1 MEASASAP
9 SQIDQSSDDEM
20 AEPRLAEL
28 PWRERVCKSDS
39 TKFMK
44 YIKSTPTHGVVHIF
58 TGKSKIRQV
67 FWLLIVVGAGAFCL
81 FNIIDRI
88 EFLISQPTLTAF
100 SLIRRESLT
109 FPAITVCNLNPIRL
123 SYLQNLTGSSLEDV
137 EVLDTTRCNVSALQ
151 DVFTDMDLDLRKILN
166 DSRHLLEELVQ
177 ECHFMGKNCSF
188 TPVLTRVGFCYEF
201 NGGRNG
207 SVVLSS
213 AGTGPRFGLQ
223 MTLNIE
229 QDEYSQSLND
239 DAGAILVIHPQGE
252 PGEPSDAGITVPPGH
267 GARVGLRKKIVKD
280 LSSTATCKHGSSN
293 NFNFLSDV
301 YQYSLSACLVESFF
315 TTVARRCGC
324 IDSSVARPSSGEFA
338 TLPDC
343 QLSDL
348 CCSLDVYYNA
358 ERSGCSSA
366 CHYTTY
372 QTSVSYSSFPAK
384 YATESLAAAI
394 NTSEEYVKENLL
406 SVSVF
411 FEDLNVEE
419 VVTRDAY
426 SYTALL
432 SDIGGQLGLFLGAS
446 VVSILEFFL
455 WVLDETK
462 DRCVGVNDRKILAW
476 LRRNALIG
484 PKKIKMRR
492 QKTVAELE
500 MEIHNV
506 GTKKEGEKKA
516 ERGKKAEQGKKAE
529 EGKKAD
535 PMPGLQGAQG
545 PNRSSGHHE

>member
-1 MEASASAP
+1 METSAGAP
-9 SQIDQSSDDEM
+9 PPIDQSSDIM

-44 YIKSTPTHGVVHIF
+44 YIKSTPTHGLVHIF
-58 TGKSKIRQV
+58 TGKSIIRRV

-88 EFLISQPTLTAF
+88 EFLVSQPTSTTT

-109 FPAITVCNLNPIRL
+109 FPAVTVCNLNSIRL
-123 SYLQNLTGSSLEDV
+123 SYLQNLTGRSLEDV
-137 EVLDTTRCNVSALQ
+137 ELFNSTRCDVSALQ
-151 DVFTDMDLDLRKILN
+151 ELHMDLDLDFRTILS
-166 DSRHLLEELVQ
+166 DGRHLLEDLMLD
-177 ECHFMGKNCSF
+177 CHFMGQDCSF
-188 TPVLTRVGFCYEF
+188 TPVLTRLGFCYEF
-201 NGGRNG
+201 NGRRNG

-213 AGTGPRFGLQ
+213 NGTGPRFGLQ

-229 QDEYSQSLND
+229 QHEYSGSLNGE
-239 DAGAILVIHPQGE
+239 AGAILVIHPQGE
-252 PGEPSDAGITVPPGH
+252 PGEPSDAGIAVPPGH
-267 GARVGLRKKIVKD
+267 GARMGLRKQIVRD
-280 LSSTATCKHGSSN
+280 LSSTVTCKHGSAN

-301 YQYSLSACLVESFF
+301 YQYSLSACLADNYF
-315 TTVARRCGC
+315 TAVARRCGC
-324 IDSSVARPSSGEFA
+324 IDSSVVRPSSGKFA

-343 QLSDL
+343 HLRDL
-348 CCSLDVYYNA
+348 CCNLDVFYNA

-366 CHYTTY
+366 CCYVTY

-384 YATESLAAAI
+384 YYAESLAADM
-394 NTSEEYVKENLL
+394 NKSEEYVRENLL

-411 FEDLNVEE
+411 FEDLNEEE

-446 VVSILEFFL
+446 VVSILEFLL
-455 WVLDETK
+455 WVLDEAK

-484 PKKIKMRR
+484 PRKIKMRR
-492 QKTVAELE
+492 KKTEAELE
-500 MEIHNV
+500 MKTNDA
-506 GTKKEGEKKA
+506 GTQKGGEKA
-516 ERGKKAEQGKKAE
+516 A
-529 EGKKAD
+529 
-535 PMPGLQGAQG
+535 PVPGLQGVQG
-545 PNRSSGHHE
+545 PHRSGGTQE